1 MKKLNQILFSLLTF
15 LIFSTLLNSAEK
27 TILGNAK
34 VIDGDTIKINK
45 KKIRLFGID
54 APEKKQ
60 ICQKIYLSFIIF
72 NFQKDYLCGE
82 ESSLALLKK
91 LQGKKVK
98 CILENNKDKYKRYI
112 GTCYIQK
119 QDINGWLVKN
129 GYAVAYRKYS
139 KRYVLQ
145 EKYAKENKLGIW
157 EGTFIEPE
165 KWRRIMN

>member
-1 MKKLNQILFSLLTF
+1 MKKLEVKN
-15 LIFSTLLNSAEK
+15 
-27 TILGNAK
+27 G
-34 VIDGDTIKINK
+34 
-45 KKIRLFGID
+45 
-54 APEKKQ
+54 
-60 ICQKIYLSFIIF
+60 
-72 NFQKDYLCGE
+72 
-82 ESSLALLKK
+82 
-91 LQGKKVK
+91 K

-145 EKYAKENKLGIW
+145 EQYAKKNKLGLW
-157 EGTFIEPE
+157 RGKFLEPE